1 MDHIEQAKQRALKL
15 LPSGGGYFSSALPAR
30 FNLATQL
37 MILEKLDAQNETL
50 ENIWRMLQVL
60 DAKIGGMDR
69 PAGAA
74 LPAQE
79 KETPADRSVLNITN
93 KDGGSPAATGPRLV
107 DKLCATVGCGEM
119 MYQVPISRKYCDK
132 CKGAK

>member
-1 MDHIEQAKQRALKL
+1 MDYIEQAKERARKL
-15 LPSGGGYFSSALPAR
+15 IPSGGGYFSSALTAR

-37 MILEKLDAQNETL
+37 MILEKLDVQNETL

-74 LPAQE
+74 LPRVE
-79 KETPADRSVLNITN
+79 
-93 KDGGSPAATGPRLV
+93 
-107 DKLCATVGCGEM
+107 
-119 MYQVPISRKYCDK
+119 
-132 CKGAK
+132 GAEE